1 MDTLRILALVLIV
14 GGLFGLV
21 YGGFTYTKDRHDLKL
36 GNLELSIKDHKT
48 FNIPVWAGAGAIA
61 AGAGLLIVRPK
72 LL

>member
-1 MDTLRILALVLIV
+1 MNSIRILALALIV

-21 YGGFTYTKDRHDLKL
+21 YGGFTYTKERHDLRL
-36 GNLELSIKDHKT
+36 GNLDLSIKDNRT
-48 FNIPVWAGAGAIA
+48 FNIPAWAGAGAIA